1 MPDRTINFGDDAT
14 EAVYQLGDADTAGG
28 GDFLIVRNTDTS
40 TNIFYYDATA
50 DEIVSSKT
58 IRINGNVAATEAT
71 NVEAFATAG
80 ASGTVPVSQGD
91 GTLAM
96 QNISTEI
103 DLKEYQSIFDAP
115 DPANVTKPQIA
126 YLQDEDDYV
135 GVFQS

>member
-28 GDFLIVRNTDTS
+28 GDFLIVRNTNTS
-40 TNIFYYDATA
+40 TNIFYYDVSA
-50 DEIVSSKT
+50 DEIVSAKS

-96 QNISTEI
+96 ESISTDI
-103 DLKEYQSIFDAP
+103 DLKEYQNSEDLP
-115 DPANVTKPQIA
+115 DPENVTKPQIA
-126 YLQDEDDYV
+126 YLNDEDDYV
-135 GVFQS
+135 GVFQA